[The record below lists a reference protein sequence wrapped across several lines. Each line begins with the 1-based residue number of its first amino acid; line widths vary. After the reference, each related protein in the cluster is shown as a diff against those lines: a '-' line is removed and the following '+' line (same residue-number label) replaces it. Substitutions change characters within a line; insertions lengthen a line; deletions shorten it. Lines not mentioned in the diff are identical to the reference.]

1 MTLTPKQK
9 QYLKA
14 LAHPLKPLVQVGAKG
29 IGDSLFEQVGTQ
41 LLAHELVKIR
51 FNTESAVEPAAVA
64 DEVATRTDSHLV
76 QKKGRTLVLYRRREQ
91 NPTIVLPN
99 AKASPNVKAAPN
111 LKRPA
116 TRRLSR

>member
-1 MTLTPKQK
+1 MTLTPKQR

-29 IGDSLFEQVGTQ
+29 IGDNLFEQVGTQ

-64 DEVATRTDSHLV
+64 DELATRTASHLV
-76 QKKGRTLVLYRRREQ
+76 QKKGRTLVLYRRRDQ

-99 AKASPNVKAAPN
+99 TKRQSEAPAGA
-111 LKRPA
+111 KRPA
-116 TRRLSR
+116 SKRG